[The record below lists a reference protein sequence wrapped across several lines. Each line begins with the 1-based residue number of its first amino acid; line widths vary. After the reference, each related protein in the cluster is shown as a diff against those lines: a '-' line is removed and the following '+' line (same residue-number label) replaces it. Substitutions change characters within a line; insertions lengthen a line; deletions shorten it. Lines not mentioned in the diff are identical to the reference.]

1 MNSSQSKI
9 FGIGLSKTGTTS
21 LARALEILGY
31 ETRDYLGIT
40 RYSAG
45 DLSSINLDEINSNDA
60 FTDTPIPSFYKIL
73 DLEYPNSK
81 FILTIR
87 DMDGWLKSCKKQ
99 FTQKQADK
107 QNTASNLLFMD
118 LYGCTVFDEQ
128 KFRYGY
134 ENFINDVLHYF
145 KDRPQDLLILDIAAE
160 EGWGKLSPFLGK
172 SIPETPFPKS
182 NVTLIRWMK
191 INDIIDIARL
201 AGQEI
206 LTAHEFIQANRTG
219 QGKHLARQSGV
230 TKSLLEKTSYII
242 RGGAA
247 GIQKAARRKAY
258 NIIIKRLKE
267 LNPRIPVISPESNN
281 VPYSQRS
288 KWNHF
293 WLVDPLDGDAWL
305 HDSETIFTVNIALIE
320 DRKPNLG
327 VVYAPSLDII
337 YYTTSGNKAFRIEH
351 GKTQKYPWPD
361 RKPGQMLPAS
371 ADHSRLLPEG
381 QKKKR
386 PATMSKALM
395 ICLATEGKPDS
406 TSPMAD
412 TMEWQTAGA
421 HAVLHCVGMKII
433 SRTTGEVLT
442 YNKEQFNNGH
452 IIIE

>member
-21 LARALEILGY
+21 LSRALEMSGY
-31 ETRDYLGIT
+31 KTRDYLGIT

-60 FTDTPIPSFYKIL
+60 FTDTPIPSFYKVL
-73 DLEYPNSK
+73 DVEYPNSK

-87 DMDGWLKSCKKQ
+87 NMDAWLKSCKKQ
-99 FTQKQADK
+99 FTQKHADK

-128 KFRYGY
+128 KFRDGY
-134 ENFINDVLHYF
+134 ENFVNGVLHYF
-145 KDRPQDLLILDIAAE
+145 KERPQDLLVLDITAE
-160 EGWGKLSPFLGK
+160 GSWEKLSPFLGK
-172 SIPETPFPKS
+172 PVPDIPFPKS
-182 NVTLIRWMK
+182 NVTQIRWMK
-191 INDIIDIARL
+191 ISDLVDVARL
-201 AGQEI
+201 AGQET
-206 LTAHEFIQANRTG
+206 LTAYEDIQANRTG
-219 QGKHLARQSGV
+219 QVRSI
-230 TKSLLEKTSYII
+230 LEKTSYIV
-242 RGGAA
+242 RGGTIR
-247 GIQKAARRKAY
+247 IQKAARRKAY
-258 NIIIKRLKE
+258 NIITKRLKE
-267 LNPRIPVISPESNN
+267 LNPRIPVISPEFNN

-305 HDSETIFTVNIALIE
+305 HDSEAIFTVNIALIE

-337 YYTTSGNKAFRIEH
+337 YYATSGNNAFRIEH
-351 GKTQKYPWPD
+351 DDTQKYPWAQKNSD
-361 RKPGQMLPAS
+361 WILSTAVDQ
-371 ADHSRLLPEG
+371 SRLLPDG

-395 ICLATEGKPDS
+395 ICRATEENPDS
-406 TSPMAD
+406 IPHMEN

-421 HAVLHCVGMKII
+421 HAVLHCAGMKIT
-433 SRTTGEVLT
+433 SRTSGEELT
-442 YNKEQFNNGH
+442 YNKERFNNDDF
-452 IIIE
+452 IIE